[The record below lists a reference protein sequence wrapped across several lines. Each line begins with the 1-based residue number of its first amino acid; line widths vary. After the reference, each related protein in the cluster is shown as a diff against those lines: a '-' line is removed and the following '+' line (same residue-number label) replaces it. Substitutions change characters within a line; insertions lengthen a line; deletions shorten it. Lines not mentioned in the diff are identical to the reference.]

1 MSINNINVKSIDLEI
16 KKNIKTCFFKT
27 FIKTLY
33 NMDKKKHE
41 TADISNRYYFRHHT
55 RHMHRPI

>member
-1 MSINNINVKSIDLEI
+1 
-16 KKNIKTCFFKT
+16 
-27 FIKTLY
+27 
-33 NMDKKKHE
+33 MDKKKHE